1 MGLGGSELVIIGVVA
16 LLLFGPTA
24 VLAWF
29 AWTLYR
35 AGSEPTKAREAGDSD
50 PAVLVARQR
59 YAAGEI
65 TKEQF
70 DEIMRTLES

>member
-1 MGLGGSELVIIGVVA
+1 MGGTELVIIIVIA

-35 AGSEPTKAREAGDSD
+35 AGGDAPKAKVAVDGD
-50 PAVLVARQR
+50 PALLEARRR

-65 TKEQF
+65 TKEQYE
-70 DEIMRTLES
+70 EIMRTLGS